1 MITFCY
7 IFTYIFEQFI
17 SYIYCTN
24 KFEKKLS
31 NRYIILVYS
40 ISFLVQYLASFLHIP
55 SLNIILFIICN
66 FISILILFKITILQD
81 LFTSII
87 LASLMFVTELCSL
100 FILTYIFN
108 IDMYLFQSNDIVL
121 FLATCSS
128 KSFYFIVTY
137 IVSKVSIREDKN
149 SYERSYWLVL
159 IPASSIITL
168 HAMIKISTILT
179 VDTKII
185 IIFSIVS
192 IAQLMSS
199 LIVILLHENIVK
211 TIKSNSELKLEAH
224 NAKITYDYYTEIERQ
239 NEKSSILIH
248 DIKNC
253 LSNIKSLSQNNN
265 NQDVIRY
272 IDSVYKIYSVDNIRE
287 YSKNKLLNTIITR
300 YANICYDSSIR
311 FSSDIRYIDFSFM
324 DDAELTALFD
334 NLLQNSYE
342 AAKDADD
349 KFINLS
355 VDIRNENYVTIKLY
369 NSYSKDPTIVNNTLI
384 TTKNNQALHGLG
396 MKSIKKIVNN
406 HNGSLNFSYDS
417 NYKIFYSTVILTI

>member
-1 MITFCY
+1 MITLCY

-31 NRYIILVYS
+31 NKYIFLVYS
-40 ISFLVQYLASFLHIP
+40 ISFFIQYLTSFLNTP
-55 SLNIILFIICN
+55 LLNIFIFIICN
-66 FISILILFKITILQD
+66 FAATLILFKTNILQG
-81 LFTSII
+81 LFTSIL
-87 LASLMFVTELCSL
+87 LASLMIITELCSI
-100 FILTYIFN
+100 FTLTYILK
-108 IDMYLFQSNDIVL
+108 IDIFLFRSNDIVM
-121 FLATCSS
+121 FLATSSS
-128 KSFYFIVTY
+128 KSLYFIVTY
-137 IVSKVSIREDKN
+137 LVSMISIKEDRN
-149 SYERSYWLVL
+149 SHEQSYWLVL
-159 IPASSIITL
+159 IPTSSIITL
-168 HAMIKISTILT
+168 HALIKISTTIT
-179 VDTKII
+179 IDTKML

-192 IAQLMSS
+192 ISQLMSS
-199 LIVILLHENIVK
+199 LIVFILHERIIK
-211 TIKSNSELKLEAH
+211 TIKDNADLKLEAH
-224 NAKITYDYYTEIERQ
+224 NAKIKYDYYTEIEKQ

-396 MKSIKKIVNN
+396 MKSIKKIVNK

-417 NYKIFYSTVILTI
+417 NYKIFY